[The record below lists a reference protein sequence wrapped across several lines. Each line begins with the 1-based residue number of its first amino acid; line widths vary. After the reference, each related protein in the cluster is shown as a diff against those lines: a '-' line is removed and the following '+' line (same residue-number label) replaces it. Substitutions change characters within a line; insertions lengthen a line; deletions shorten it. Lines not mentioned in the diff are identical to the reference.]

1 MERTTIFS
9 GLKLAVTLIPVL
21 SAGMAE
27 AGKPGEQQMPK
38 TGEKPN
44 ILWLS
49 CEDIGPLLGCYGTKG
64 IETPNI
70 DRLAREG
77 IRYTHA
83 YAATGVCAPSR
94 SSIITGMY
102 PVSMGTHN
110 MRTSGFVFYE
120 GIDGEQ
126 YPALRSVAG
135 KNGQNIP
142 AYSAVP
148 DAQVKCF
155 TEYLRAAGYYCTN
168 NAKCDY
174 QFYPPF
180 TAWDENNKKADF
192 RNRPAGMPFFSVYNH
207 EVTHE
212 SRIWKHADHPMLA
225 DPQDVRVPAY
235 YPDIPVVRKDL
246 ARAYSNIEELD
257 AQIGEWLKRLEE
269 EGLLD
274 KTIIFFWSDH
284 GGPLLRQKRAVGNT
298 GLHVPLIVRF
308 PDKKMA
314 GTVCDDVV
322 SLMDLGPTVLSL
334 AGIEP
339 PGYMQGEAFLG
350 AYVSAQKSE
359 AVYGNADRFDE
370 VYDFSRSIIDGRFS
384 YIRNFEPQLPLIYR
398 NAYREQIEMT
408 RTLIEMDKK
417 GELRDGAAYIFRD
430 TRDVEELYDLE
441 KDPDEVHNLAA
452 DPEYRDQLLKMRKQL
467 ADWQLAVNDKGLI
480 DEYNL
485 VQLFWPGLIQPV
497 TEKVVIRERDGLIEL
512 VCATEGASI
521 GYQTGDRIGGE
532 QWMVYHEPIRLKEG
546 QKLVARA
553 KRIGYQIS
561 EAAEW
566 TVTYKNGQF

>member
-1 MERTTIFS
+1 MKCTDYLFS
-9 GLKLAVTLIPVL
+9 NIKLAVTLIPVL

-27 AGKPGEQQMPK
+27 AGHLVRQTPK
-38 TGEKPN
+38 TGEKLN

-49 CEDIGPLLGCYGTKG
+49 CEDISPLLGCYGTKG

-102 PVSMGTHN
+102 PVSLGSHN
-110 MRTSGFVFYE
+110 MRTSGFVFYN

-192 RNRPAGMPFFSVYNH
+192 RNRPDGMPFFSVYNH

-225 DPQDVRVPAY
+225 DPQDVRIPAY
-235 YPDIPVVRKDL
+235 YPDISVVRKDL

-314 GTVCDDVV
+314 GKVYDDVV

-339 PGYMQGEAFLG
+339 PGYMQGKAFLG
-350 AYVSAQKSE
+350 AYVSAQKRE

-370 VYDFSRSIIDGRFS
+370 VYDFSRSVIDGRFS

-408 RTLIEMDKK
+408 RTLIEMDKR

-441 KDPDEVHNLAA
+441 KDPDETRNLAA
-452 DPEYRDQLLKMRKQL
+452 EPAYRDQLLKMRKQL
-467 ADWQLAVNDKGLI
+467 AAWQLAVNDKGLI

-497 TEKVVIRERDGLIEL
+497 TEKVVIRESGGLIEL
-512 VCATEGASI
+512 TCGTEGASI
-521 GYQTGDRIGGE
+521 GYQTDDRIGSE
-532 QWMVYHEPIRLKEG
+532 QWMVYHGPIRLKKG

-561 EAAEW
+561 EATER
-566 TVTYKNGQF
+566 TSKPGQ